1 VVTNTLK
8 DVAEGTKDFLD
19 TFEKVAKETKDV
31 VKEFAGT
38 LKVLGK
44 LAGSLG
50 IVGGL
55 LSGVLSLFGGP
66 TAQEIQ
72 NKKVDKKLD
81 KLENG

>member
-19 TFEKVAKETKDV
+19 TFEEVAKDAKTV
-31 VKEFAGT
+31 VKVFGSA
-38 LKVLGK
+38 LNVLGK